1 MLPPPPHYLWPKEGF
16 KKNAKGFYYIITKI
30 RKSTFNIE
38 PATARLVFCI
48 FKLQLFL
55 LQGKQ

>member
-1 MLPPPPHYLWPKEGF
+1 MLPLPYYLWPKQGV
-16 KKNAKGFYYIITKI
+16 KTNAKGYLINKI

-48 FKLQLFL
+48 IKLQLFL